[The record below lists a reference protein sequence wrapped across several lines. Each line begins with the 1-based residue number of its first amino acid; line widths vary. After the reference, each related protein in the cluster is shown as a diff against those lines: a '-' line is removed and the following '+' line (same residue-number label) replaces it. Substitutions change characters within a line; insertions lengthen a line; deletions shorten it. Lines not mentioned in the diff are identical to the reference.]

1 MNTWIKPNGT
11 ELELN
16 DQKAN
21 VEMALSKDWM
31 LKSDFDAIEEE
42 KAKAEAEKKKVKK

>member
-1 MNTWIKPNGT
+1 MDTWVKPNGT

-21 VEMALSKDWM
+21 VAYAKSLGWK
-31 LKSDFDAIEEE
+31 LKSDI
-42 KAKAEAEKKKVKK
+42 KKEPKKTKK

>member
-1 MNTWIKPNGT
+1 MDTWVKPNGT

-21 VEMALSKDWM
+21 VAYAKSLGWK
-31 LKSDFDAIEEE
+31 LKSDIKPKQEP
-42 KAKAEAEKKKVKK
+42 KKTKK